1 MITNNTSADHSSESR
16 WKRRSQSTRI
26 LPPSGRKTS
35 KNGTNLWAGVIPHLL
50 SLPVPVWVS
59 CSTERVQPVALSRF
73 MGQIIIGNIRQL
85 LGHKGRLERRG
96 SRWREGKRWQWFENM
111 RGGKKRK
118 TIRSERKNN
127 SNDERKTNTDR
138 RLLVRTDV

>member
-1 MITNNTSADHSSESR
+1 M
-16 WKRRSQSTRI
+16 
-26 LPPSGRKTS
+26 
-35 KNGTNLWAGVIPHLL
+35 
-50 SLPVPVWVS
+50 
-59 CSTERVQPVALSRF
+59 
-73 MGQIIIGNIRQL
+73 
-85 LGHKGRLERRG
+85 ERRG

-127 SNDERKTNTDR
+127 SDDERKTNTDR